1 MGPSILPLSRQIQS
15 KASQSPGETGSFV
28 HHGGIKAEPE
38 GRADIE
44 VLVNGIHL
52 AMALDM
58 QRQEGTHRDVSV
70 SGREVGHTAG
80 SKPSNTSGV
89 CVFRESPHPFFFF
102 YDSFLSSSLSHFF
115 PLPVSFLS
123 PPLSILR
130 VEPRTS
136 CVLGCTPAESPWEE
150 CRAVVTKDPLLWMRL
165 QWWREPSSVFRSRV
179 SL

>member
-15 KASQSPGETGSFV
+15 KASQSPGETGSFI

-44 VLVNGIHL
+44 VLVGSIHL
-52 AMALDM
+52 ATALDM

-80 SKPSNTSGV
+80 SKPSNTSGA
-89 CVFRESPHPFFFF
+89 CVFRRVPHPFFFF

-123 PPLSILR
+123 PPPFNIEGGAQDLL
-130 VEPRTS
+130 
-136 CVLGCTPAESPWEE
+136 CV
-150 CRAVVTKDPLLWMRL
+150 RL
-165 QWWREPSSVFRSRV
+165 CSS
-179 SL
+179 